1 MNRFLFL
8 PYIVGRL
15 YLSKND
21 LIGNESKRGKREGR
35 RKHITSLHYLLVFMV
50 LTFIHKILCPNRSI
64 YTIIWGGGGNHR
76 FFLAFFTL
84 DCPFASLGFQ
94 FVQVIVSF
102 VCSTHI
108 IISTFFP
115 FSSSLFL
122 FFVFSFF
129 YLNCFY
135 SFSFLSLCV
144 SFSNAIVLRDCSF
157 SYAVCMRARRCI

>member
-64 YTIIWGGGGNHR
+64 YTIIWEGGESSLLSR
-76 FFLAFFTL
+76 FFH
-84 DCPFASLGFQ
+84 SG
-94 FVQVIVSF
+94 
-102 VCSTHI
+102 
-108 IISTFFP
+108 
-115 FSSSLFL
+115 
-122 FFVFSFF
+122 
-129 YLNCFY
+129 
-135 SFSFLSLCV
+135 LSLCLARIPIRSGYRFFCLLDSHHNFYILPV
-144 SFSNAIVLRDCSF
+144 FFISLFVFCVFFFLFELLLLFFFSLAVRFILKCDCI
-157 SYAVCMRARRCI
+157 ARL